1 MSVTCATLGANN
13 FCQNNHPQPTR
24 FVGVVMP
31 GCNNETMAVI
41 VNHVEQ
47 VTLAEIDEALGYL
60 VDTLRQQPDRD
71 VFMCIVDELL
81 DARLELTP

>member
-1 MSVTCATLGANN
+1 
-13 FCQNNHPQPTR
+13 
-24 FVGVVMP
+24 
-31 GCNNETMAVI
+31 MAVI

-60 VDTLRQQPDRD
+60 VDTLRQQPDRN